1 MHRVRRLRPSPALVI
16 ACAALLFSLAGTS
29 YAAYTQLLPRNS
41 VGTAQVRDFS
51 LLRKDFRRGQ
61 VPAGPRGRVGPAGPA
76 GPAGAQGPAG
86 PTGPAGPAGAAKAF
100 ARVLSGGDV
109 DDPRARGIADA
120 AVSKPAGTTGVYC
133 IDVEGGAVNAL
144 GSIDVVGTT
153 GGEISVSVLLTTCP
167 SGKEVEVHTFN
178 SAGAAADRAF
188 YIVAN

>member
-61 VPAGPRGRVGPAGPA
+61 IPAGPRGRVGPAGPA

-86 PTGPAGPAGAAKAF
+86 PAGPSGAAGPAGSAKAF
-100 ARVLSGGDV
+100 ARVLAGGDV
-109 DDPRARGIADA
+109 DDPRARGINDA
-120 AVSKPAGTTGVYC
+120 AVSHPAAGVYC
-133 IDVEGGAVNAL
+133 IDIADGALNAV
-144 GSIDVVGTT
+144 GAIDAASTGLITT
-153 GGEISVSVLLTTCP
+153 SVLLTDCP
-167 SGKEVEVHTFN
+167 SGKEVEVHTFTT
-178 SAGAAADRAF
+178 AGAAADRAF
-188 YIVAN
+188 YLVVN